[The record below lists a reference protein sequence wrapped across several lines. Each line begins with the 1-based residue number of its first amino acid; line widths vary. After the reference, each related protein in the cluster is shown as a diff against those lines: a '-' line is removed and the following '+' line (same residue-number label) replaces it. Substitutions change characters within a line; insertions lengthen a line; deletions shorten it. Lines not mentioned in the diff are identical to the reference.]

1 MPFLFGENT
10 IAHYVTHRECEMTKR
25 SDIIDNSDR
34 YITRNTPTGLIY
46 TENLGWIDLGH
57 ANPTGA
63 ERLWQQMVMP
73 RGGDDTWFDVNYD
86 QSMSTNVFGI
96 GITTGIYRRFL
107 VRRGLS
113 DRVLQGVALSI
124 FIGTSH
130 QFESLQDFWPYVVLT
145 DSGYSAEDLVSNL
158 FGFCQ
163 AVNYADYTS
172 FLHICA
178 KEKAYRIWDYY
189 GPVGEYKNKSVLP
202 LLFPDPLEKTCKL
215 EPHLG
220 RLPIFMSTITPVANP
235 EYVREL
241 SL

>member
-1 MPFLFGENT
+1 MPFLFCGNK
-10 IAHYVTHRECEMTKR
+10 IAQHSAHKECEMTTR

-34 YITRNTPTGLIY
+34 YITRNTPKGLIY

-73 RGGDDTWFDVNYD
+73 RGGDDTWFEVNYD
-86 QSMSTNVFGI
+86 QSMSTNLFGV
-96 GITTGIYRRFL
+96 GITAGVYRRFV
-107 VRRGLS
+107 VRRGLNEH
-113 DRVLQGVALSI
+113 VLQGVALSI
-124 FIGTSH
+124 FMGTSH
-130 QFESLQDFWPYVVLT
+130 QFESLQDFWPYIFLT

-163 AVNYADYTS
+163 AVRYADYTS
-172 FLHICA
+172 FLDICPT
-178 KEKAYRIWDYY
+178 EKAYRIWDYY
-189 GPVGEYKNKSVLP
+189 GPVGQYKNKSVLP
-202 LLFPDPLEKTCKL
+202 LLFPDPHDKKSKL
-215 EPHLG
+215 EPYLG
-220 RLPIFMSTITPVANP
+220 RLPAFMDSIVPVASP